1 MSMPDLSRSPLW
13 RDMAEAAG
21 LIGSDGTI
29 SETVYGEMTRLAAQT
44 GAVNLGQGAPGTDA
58 PPSLIEATAEAM
70 REGYNQYAPGQG
82 HPVLLEAVARQRT
95 RDFGQ
100 EVESEEVLIT
110 CGATEGLTAA
120 ILALVP
126 RGGTVVAFEPFY
138 DSYPAAVAAAGGQFA
153 TVPVLPDGSG
163 GFRPDWEAFAAA
175 MDTGPALVIV
185 NTPHNPTG
193 FVFSPADLARIGE
206 AAESADAWILTDEVY
221 EQLLFGEAAH
231 VPPALAVA
239 DASRVV
245 TVSSAG
251 KSWNITGWKL
261 GWVIAPSPV
270 RVAIQ
275 AVKQFL
281 TFTGGGPMQI
291 GLARLLDSDDAFVST
306 NRRSLADRAGVLV
319 PACQAVPGAVVST
332 PAAGYFTVVDFSAL
346 TGLDAFALN
355 DLLARKH
362 GLVGIPVPALCRA
375 GTPAHAAYRSAI
387 RYSFCKSP
395 ADVEEG
401 AARFRTLAE
410 AFEAEPDLLRR

>member
-13 RDMAEAAG
+13 REMAEAAG
-21 LIGSDGTI
+21 LIGADGTI
-29 SETVYGEMTRLAAQT
+29 SETIYGEMTRLAAET
-44 GAVNLGQGAPGTDA
+44 GAINLGQGAPGTDA
-58 PPSLIEATAEAM
+58 PPALIEATAEAM
-70 REGYNQYAPGQG
+70 RQGYNRYAPGQG
-82 HPVLLEAVARQRT
+82 HPALLEAVARQRA

-100 EVESEEVLIT
+100 AVDTAQVLIT

-138 DSYPAAVAAAGGQFA
+138 DSYPAAVAAAGGEFV
-153 TVPVLPDGSG
+153 TVPVLPDGD
-163 GFRPDWEAFAAA
+163 GFQPDWEAFAAA
-175 MDTGPALVIV
+175 MATGPALVIV
-185 NTPHNPTG
+185 NSPHNPTG
-193 FVFSPADLARIGE
+193 FVFSRADLARIGE
-206 AAESADAWILTDEVY
+206 AAEAVDAWILTDEVY
-221 EQLLFGEAAH
+221 EQLVLGEAEH

-261 GWVIAPSPV
+261 GWVIAAPPV
-270 RVAIQ
+270 RAAIQ

-291 GLARLLDSDDAFVST
+291 GLARLLDSDDAFVLS
-306 NRRSLADRAGVLV
+306 NRRSLAERAGVLV
-319 PACQAVPGAVVST
+319 PACEAVPGAVVSR

-346 TGLDAFALN
+346 TELDAFALN
-355 DLLARKH
+355 DLLAREH
-362 GLVGIPVPALCRA
+362 GLVGIPVPALCRT

-401 AARFRTLAE
+401 AARFRTLA
-410 AFEAEPDLLRR
+410 AALKADPDLLRR